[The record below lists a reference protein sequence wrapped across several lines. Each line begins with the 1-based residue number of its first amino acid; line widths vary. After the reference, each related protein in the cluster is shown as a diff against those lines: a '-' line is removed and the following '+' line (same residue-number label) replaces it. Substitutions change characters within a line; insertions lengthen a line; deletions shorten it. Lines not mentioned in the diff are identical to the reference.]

1 MPTFEPWGHFI
12 AGRLTAFDP
21 DHALQQR
28 DPRDGSATWQISR
41 GSAAD
46 IAFAVDAAHKTQFD
60 WASLKPLE
68 RGRILTRIA
77 LRLRE
82 VALEFVA
89 AERHET
95 GKPLPQVERD
105 IELAAQYFEF
115 YGGLATSLD
124 GEAIDVGPERHC
136 YTRREPFGVVG
147 VILPWNAPVN
157 QAARA
162 VAPALAAGNAV
173 VAKPSEFTSV
183 STLMLAQLAVEC
195 GLPAGVFNVVTGTG
209 PETGAALVDHPL
221 VAKIAFTGSVR
232 AGREIGLKAAERI
245 IPVTLELGGKSPNL
259 IFADAN
265 LDDAVAGA
273 LRGFTVNAGQACI
286 AGSRVLVERS
296 IHDEFT
302 AALAR
307 AAGELR
313 VGAADTDEV
322 GPIITHAQY
331 ERVLNYFEVARD
343 EGARALAGGAVQTV
357 RDGGW
362 FVPPTVYT
370 DVTPDMR
377 IAREEIFGPVGV
389 VMPFDDEAEAI
400 RLANDTSYG
409 LAAGVW
415 TRDVGRAHRVAA
427 RLQAGQIYV
436 NEYPAGGVETP
447 FGGFK
452 QSGIGREKGREAL
465 LHYTQSK
472 TVIIKLD

>member
-1 MPTFEPWGHFI
+1 MPAFEPWGHFI
-12 AGRLTAFDP
+12 DGDFTAFDP
-21 DHALQQR
+21 AHGLQES
-28 DPRDGSATWQISR
+28 DPRDGSATWQITR

-46 IAFAVDAAHKTQFD
+46 VDRAVQAAQRAQAG
-60 WASLKPLE
+60 WAARKPLE
-68 RGRILTRIA
+68 RGRILTGIA
-77 LRLRE
+77 WRLRE
-82 VALEFVA
+82 QAQHY
-89 AERHET
+89 AETEQRET
-95 GKPLPQVERD
+95 GKPLPQALGD

-115 YGGLATSLD
+115 YGGLATSLE
-124 GEAIDVGPERHC
+124 GEAIDIGPERHC

-147 VILPWNAPVN
+147 VILPWNAPIN

-162 VAPALAAGNAV
+162 AAPALAAGNTV

-183 STLMLAQLAVEC
+183 SSLMLAHLAVAC
-195 GLPAGVFNVVTGTG
+195 GLPAGAFNVVTGTG
-209 PETGAALVDHPL
+209 LEAGAALVDHPG

-232 AGREIGLKAAERI
+232 AGREIGIKAAERI

-259 IFADAN
+259 VFADAN
-265 LDDAVAGA
+265 LDDAVAGS

-286 AGSRVLVERS
+286 AGARVLVERS
-296 IHDEFT
+296 IHDAFVPRL
-302 AALAR
+302 AA
-307 AAGELR
+307 AAKELR
-313 VGAADTDEV
+313 VGAGASDQV

-331 ERVLNYFEVARD
+331 ERVLGYFEVARE
-343 EGARALAGGAVQTV
+343 EGARALAGGEGRGADAT
-357 RDGGW
+357 GW

-377 IAREEIFGPVGV
+377 IAQEEVFGPVGV
-389 VMPFDDEAEAI
+389 VMPFDDEADAI
-400 RLANDTSYG
+400 RMANDTPYG
-409 LAAGVW
+409 LAAGLW

-427 RLQAGQIYV
+427 QLQAGQVYV

-472 TVIIKLD
+472 TVIIKLG